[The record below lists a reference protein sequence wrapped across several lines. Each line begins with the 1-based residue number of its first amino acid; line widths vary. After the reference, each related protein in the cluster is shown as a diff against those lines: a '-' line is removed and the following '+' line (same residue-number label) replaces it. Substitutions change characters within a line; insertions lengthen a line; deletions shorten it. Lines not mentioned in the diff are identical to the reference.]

1 MDLLPTILKLVPT
14 IVNLMPNV
22 KVSIGVM
29 LMEIKTM
36 LEIKF
41 VRSIT
46 AAILPVHGK
55 VLMVHINK
63 SSVYQIQNSEKKLSL
78 PNLKLLMDLTQLE
91 QDSKP
96 YTGKE
101 PAPVAAPQPAA
112 QPMDVETK

>member
-1 MDLLPTILKLVPT
+1 
-14 IVNLMPNV
+14 MPNV

-29 LMEIKTM
+29 LMEIKT
-36 LEIKF
+36 IKEKEF

-78 PNLKLLMDLTQLE
+78 PNLKLFMDLTQSEL
-91 QDSKP
+91 DSKINLMEIQDHSKSSLKKKKEKI
-96 YTGKE
+96 TG
-101 PAPVAAPQPAA
+101 
-112 QPMDVETK
+112 M